1 MRVSLASKT
10 RGQTTRGWAWQN
22 SLSTGSCCHAP
33 WAGTRASTKR
43 HWEAA
48 LRWKPSLGSWTE
60 STPGLPQQWRLHQQ
74 TNRSIFHAMEHN
86 DAINAR
92 NRYGALISYPISS
105 ILTHLPF
112 WSKLYIH
119 KMCILSLLFRSLI
132 VLNIMCFILS
142 LGYRSTG
149 HIVLIREMRNVYQR
163 YYKRKNKTNFFIFAV
178 YMNNLSRFMWHM
190 CVTKFCDKLNVET
203 VLSFWIRSKDLEI
216 MQALCI
222 PPTIAANHIGF

>member
-142 LGYRSTG
+142 FRVQEYRTHCSD
-149 HIVLIREMRNVYQR
+149 
-163 YYKRKNKTNFFIFAV
+163 KRKWEMFTDDIINEKIKQTVFD
-178 YMNNLSRFMWHM
+178 LC
-190 CVTKFCDKLNVET
+190 CV
-203 VLSFWIRSKDLEI
+203 
-216 MQALCI
+216 
-222 PPTIAANHIGF
+222 